1 MTTNLNDFLK
11 SIQSAPALTKN
22 FGIASQFSEMLKAQ
36 NSWKNS
42 FSGLSMLSEV
52 AKSINHQAVVNK
64 PQLSMIE
71 AISKSMAFQN
81 KLSIP
86 NSAIEAIS
94 KSMAMQTKLSIPS
107 TAFEA
112 IKAINKQHEQLFGNF
127 KSITDALK
135 VNHSAISQMNSLR
148 FALTGISGQLGSI
161 AATQKNW
168 ALLNDFENISG
179 QALEISNSISN
190 EIALTEEQSKRFEK
204 LIEFILTFIKR
215 NKKFGTNALLFLS
228 VIVNIMAL
236 HQYYDFIKDKPA
248 SATQQDL
255 AKFETKIIQ
264 TITEK
269 LKYQKEFRTTNRICK
284 VLLKPTN
291 RTLVIEHLPKD
302 FEVVSLQTNHKWIY
316 VSYVSLKDNLP
327 KTGWIL
333 KKYLDRP

>member
-1 MTTNLNDFLK
+1 MTHNLNEFLK
-11 SIQSAPALTKN
+11 SIQTTQALTKN
-22 FGIASQFSEMLKAQ
+22 FGIASQFSEIHKIQ
-36 NSWKNS
+36 NSWKNRL
-42 FSGLSMLSEV
+42 SGLSILSDI
-52 AKSINHQAVVNK
+52 AKRINHKAMVNK
-64 PQLSMIE
+64 PHLSMIE

-94 KSMAMQTKLSIPS
+94 KSTAIQTKLSIPS
-107 TAFEA
+107 GAFEA
-112 IKAINKQHEQLFGNF
+112 INKINNQHEQLFGHF
-127 KSITDALK
+127 KAITEALK
-135 VNHSAISQMNSLR
+135 FNQSAISQMNSLR
-148 FALTGISGQLGSI
+148 FALTGISGQFGAM
-161 AATQKNW
+161 AAAQKNW
-168 ALLNDFENISG
+168 KLLDDFENISE
-179 QALEISNSISN
+179 QALEISSSITSD
-190 EIALTEEQSKRFEK
+190 IAFTEEESKRFEK

-236 HQYYDFIKDKPA
+236 HQYYDFIKEKPA
-248 SATQQDL
+248 TATQEDL

-269 LKYQKEFRTTNRICK
+269 LKDQKEFRTTNRICQ

-291 RTLVIEHLPKD
+291 QTLAIEALPKD
-302 FEVVSLQTNHKWIY
+302 FEVVSLQTNHKWVY

-333 KKYLDRP
+333 KKYLDKP